1 MRPLNIAMKLKP
13 IFVLPVLFAL
23 VLVLCIGVLV
33 LEERGVSLDYLESLI
48 PTRPE
53 VVQTEPPTEPE
64 ETEAATE
71 ESTEEVTEEV
81 TEAPTEEPT
90 EAPTEAKDDN
100 FFTLTFVG
108 DCTLGSTAAA
118 WDLESSFIQVVGDD
132 YRYPFANVVD
142 IFENDDFTLANLEG
156 PLTEIGEPL
165 QKQFVFRGP
174 PAYTAILTENSVEAV
189 TLANNHALD
198 YGFEG
203 RSATMEA
210 LKEAGVSYGAREQ
223 SFLYTTESGLT
234 IGVYCDDF
242 AFDRAHI
249 ADSIASLRE
258 RGAEIVVCA
267 FHWGEEQVYEP
278 AQNEIDWGHIAIDA
292 GADIVAG
299 HHPHVLQPV
308 EYYKNGVI
316 FYSLGNFSFGGNANP
331 TDTDSVILQQEV
343 FRGPDGMVNLGTL
356 NVIPVSITSTPG
368 RNDYQ
373 PMPLEEGTD
382 AYNRVME
389 KLFGAPEE

>member
-1 MRPLNIAMKLKP
+1 MKLKP

-48 PTRPE
+48 PTRPAVE
-53 VVQTEPPTEPE
+53 VVETEPSTEPE
-64 ETEAATE
+64 ETEAP
-71 ESTEEVTEEV
+71 TEEV
-81 TEAPTEEPT
+81 TEAPTEEATEPPT
-90 EAPTEAKDDN
+90 EAPTEKKDDN

-108 DCTLGSTAAA
+108 DCTFGSTAAN
-118 WDLESSFIQVVGDD
+118 WEYESSFVQVVGED
-132 YRYPFANVVD
+132 YRYPFAKVVD

-156 PLTEIGEPL
+156 PLTEVGEPM
-165 QKQFVFRGP
+165 QKQFAFRGL

-189 TLANNHALD
+189 TFANNHALD

-203 RSATMEA
+203 RKATMEA
-210 LKEAGVSYGAREQ
+210 LTEAGVAYGAREQ
-223 SFLYTTESGLT
+223 SFLYTTASGLT
-234 IGVYCDDF
+234 IGIYCDDF

-258 RGAEIVVCA
+258 QGAEIVVCA
-267 FHWGEEQVYEP
+267 FHWGQEQMYTP

-316 FYSLGNFSFGGNANP
+316 FYSLGNFSFGGNTNP
-331 TDTDSVILQQEV
+331 TDTDSAILQQEV
-343 FRGPDGMVNLGTL
+343 FRGPDGTMNLGEL
-356 NVIPVSITSTPG
+356 KVIPVSITSTKG
-368 RNDYQ
+368 QNNYQ
-373 PMPLEEGTD
+373 PMPLEEGSD
-382 AYNRVME
+382 AYNRVMQ
-389 KLFGAPEE
+389 KLFGAAEE

>member
-1 MRPLNIAMKLKP
+1 MKLKP
-13 IFVLPVLFAL
+13 IFILPIIFAL
-23 VLVLCIGVLV
+23 VLVLCIPVVMLAERDIS
-33 LEERGVSLDYLESLI
+33 LEALI
-48 PTRPE
+48 PTRPAEE
-53 VVQTEPPTEPE
+53 VQETEPPTEE
-64 ETEAATE
+64 ATE
-71 ESTEEVTEEV
+71 ESTEEATEAP

-90 EAPTEAKDDN
+90 EAPTEEPTEAKDDN

-118 WDLESSFIQVVGDD
+118 WELESSFIQVVGDD

-156 PLTEIGEPL
+156 PLTEVGEPL

-343 FRGPDGMVNLGTL
+343 FRGPDGMVNLGSL
-356 NVIPVSITSTPG
+356 NVIPVSITSTEG
-368 RNDYQ
+368 KNDYQ
-373 PMPLEEGTD
+373 PMPLEEGTE

>member
-1 MRPLNIAMKLKP
+1 MKLKP

-71 ESTEEVTEEV
+71 ESTE
-81 TEAPTEEPT
+81 APTEEATEPPT

-108 DCTLGSTAAA
+108 DCTFGSVPIA
-118 WDLESSFIQVVGDD
+118 WDLEDSFIQVVGDD

-156 PLTEIGEPL
+156 PLTEVGEPME
-165 QKQFVFRGP
+165 KQFVFRGP

-210 LKEAGVSYGAREQ
+210 LKEAGVAYGAREQ

-267 FHWGEEQVYEP
+267 FHWGEEQVYKP

-343 FRGPDGMVNLGTL
+343 FSGPDGMVNLGTL
-356 NVIPVSITSTPG
+356 NVIPVSITSIPG

-373 PMPLEEGTD
+373 PMPLEESDPAYERVLQKLAGT
-382 AYNRVME
+382 YQ
-389 KLFGAPEE
+389 

>member
-1 MRPLNIAMKLKP
+1 MKLKP
-13 IFVLPVLFAL
+13 IFVLPIIFAL
-23 VLVLCIGVLV
+23 VLALCIPVLML
-33 LEERGVSLDYLESLI
+33 LEQYFSLESLI
-48 PTRPE
+48 PTRPAE
-53 VVQTEPPTEPE
+53 ETKETEPE
-64 ETEAATE
+64 ETEAPTEAATE
-71 ESTEEVTEEV
+71 EI

-90 EAPTEAKDDN
+90 EAPTERKDG

-108 DCTLGSTAAA
+108 DCTFGSTAAT
-118 WDLESSFIQVVGDD
+118 WGYESSFVQVVGED
-132 YRYPFANVVD
+132 YRYPFAKVVD

-156 PLTEIGEPL
+156 PLTEVGEPM
-165 QKQFVFRGP
+165 QKQFAFRGL

-189 TLANNHALD
+189 TFANNHALD

-203 RSATMEA
+203 RKATMEA
-210 LKEAGVSYGAREQ
+210 LTEAGVAYGAREQ
-223 SFLYTTESGLT
+223 TFLYTTASGLT

-258 RGAEIVVCA
+258 QGAEIVVCA
-267 FHWGEEQVYEP
+267 FHWGQEQMYTP

-316 FYSLGNFSFGGNANP
+316 FYSLGNFSFGGNTNP
-331 TDTDSVILQQEV
+331 TDTDSAILQQEV
-343 FRGPDGMVNLGTL
+343 FRGPDGTMNLGEL
-356 NVIPVSITSTPG
+356 KVIPVSITSTKG
-368 RNDYQ
+368 QNNYQ
-373 PMPLEEGTD
+373 PMPLEEGSD
-382 AYNRVME
+382 AYNRVMQ
-389 KLFGAPEE
+389 KLFGAAEE

>member
-1 MRPLNIAMKLKP
+1 MSTMKCTAAGDSMVLRRLP
-13 IFVLPVLFAL
+13 GDYPGFSEMVEFIRQGDVRFVNMETTIHNHETYASAL
-23 VLVLCIGVLV
+23 SGGTWFCSPPEV
-33 LEERGVSLDYLESLI
+33 LEDTKAMGFN
-48 PTRPE
+48 
-53 VVQTEPPTEPE
+53 
-64 ETEAATE
+64 A
-71 ESTEEVTEEV
+71 
-81 TEAPTEEPT
+81 
-90 EAPTEAKDDN
+90 
-100 FFTLTFVG
+100 LTT
-108 DCTLGSTAAA
+108 C
-118 WDLESSFIQVVGDD
+118 
-132 YRYPFANVVD
+132 
-142 IFENDDFTLANLEG
+142 
-156 PLTEIGEPL
+156 
-165 QKQFVFRGP
+165 
-174 PAYTAILTENSVEAV
+174 
-189 TLANNHALD
+189 NNHALD

>member
-1 MRPLNIAMKLKP
+1 MRPLIIAMKLKP
-13 IFVLPVLFAL
+13 IFVLPIIFAL
-23 VLVLCIGVLV
+23 VLTLCIPF
-33 LEERGVSLDYLESLI
+33 LI
-48 PTRPE
+48 PRAEKPALE
-53 VVQTEPPTEPE
+53 ATEPSTIPE
-64 ETEAATE
+64 ETVEATE
-71 ESTEEVTEEV
+71 DSTEEI

-90 EAPTEAKDDN
+90 EAPTEGRDG

-108 DCTLGSTAAA
+108 DCTFGSTAAT
-118 WDLESSFIQVVGDD
+118 WEYESSFVQVVGED
-132 YRYPFANVVD
+132 YRYPFAKVVD

-156 PLTEIGEPL
+156 PLTEVGTPME
-165 QKQFVFRGP
+165 KQFVFRGL

-203 RSATMEA
+203 RKATMEA
-210 LKEAGVSYGAREQ
+210 LTEAGVAYGAREET
-223 SFLYTTESGLT
+223 FLYTTESGLT

-242 AFDRAHI
+242 AFDRVHI

-258 RGAEIVVCA
+258 QGAEIVICA
-267 FHWGEEQVYEP
+267 FHWGQEQMYQP
-278 AQNEIDWGHIAIDA
+278 AQNEIDWGQIAIDA

-316 FYSLGNFSFGGNANP
+316 FYSLGNFSFGGNTHP

-343 FRGPDGMVNLGTL
+343 FRGPDGVMNLGEL
-356 NVIPVSITSTPG
+356 KVIPVSITSTKG
-368 RNDYQ
+368 QNNYQ
-373 PMPLEEGTD
+373 PMPLEEGSE

-389 KLFGAPEE
+389 KLFGAPEA

>member
-81 TEAPTEEPT
+81 TEAPTEE
-90 EAPTEAKDDN
+90 PTEAKDDN

-343 FRGPDGMVNLGTL
+343 FRGPDGMVNLGSL
-356 NVIPVSITSTPG
+356 NVIPVSITSTEG
-368 RNDYQ
+368 KNDYQ
-373 PMPLEEGTD
+373 PMPLEEGSE

>member
-1 MRPLNIAMKLKP
+1 MHPLNIAMKLKP
-13 IFVLPVLFAL
+13 IFVLPILFAL
-23 VLVLCIGVLV
+23 VLVLSIGVLV

-71 ESTEEVTEEV
+71 EV
-81 TEAPTEEPT
+81 TEAPTEPPT

-118 WDLESSFIQVVGDD
+118 WELESSFVQVVGDD

-267 FHWGEEQVYEP
+267 FHWGEEQMYKP

-373 PMPLEEGTD
+373 PMPLEEGTE

>member
-13 IFVLPVLFAL
+13 IFILPIIFAL
-23 VLVLCIGVLV
+23 VLVLCIPVVMLAERDIS
-33 LEERGVSLDYLESLI
+33 LEALI
-48 PTRPE
+48 PTRPAEE
-53 VVQTEPPTEPE
+53 VQETEPPTEE
-64 ETEAATE
+64 ATE
-71 ESTEEVTEEV
+71 ESTEEATEAP

-90 EAPTEAKDDN
+90 EAPTEEPTEAKDDN

-118 WDLESSFIQVVGDD
+118 WELESSFIQVVGDD

-156 PLTEIGEPL
+156 PLTEVGEPL